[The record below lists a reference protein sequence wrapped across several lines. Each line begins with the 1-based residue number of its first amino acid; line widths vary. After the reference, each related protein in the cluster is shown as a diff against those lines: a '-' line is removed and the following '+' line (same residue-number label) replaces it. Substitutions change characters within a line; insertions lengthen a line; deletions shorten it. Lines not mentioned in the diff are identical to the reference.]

1 MNETYLFGF
10 TEAKENELKIMLDI
24 YNHYIVNS
32 TATFDWD
39 KITLEEFKNRIFMNN
54 NKYKTFLI
62 YINNELIGFCF
73 LTRFRE
79 KIAYDKTVELGLYL
93 KPQFTG
99 KGYGKEIVRY
109 MENIARLNQF
119 ETIIVSISGENVASL
134 KLFRKLKYEQCS
146 HYKGIAMK
154 FGRKIDIIDFQKVI

>member
-1 MNETYLFGF
+1 M
-10 TEAKENELKIMLDI
+10 
-24 YNHYIVNS
+24 
-32 TATFDWD
+32 
-39 KITLEEFKNRIFMNN
+39 
-54 NKYKTFLI
+54 
-62 YINNELIGFCF
+62 
-73 LTRFRE
+73 
-79 KIAYDKTVELGLYL
+79 ELGLYL

-134 KLFRKLKYEQCS
+134 KLFRKLEYEQCS

-154 FGRKIDIIDFQKVI
+154 FERKIDIIDFQKVI